1 MALPRPAAL
10 LLMVGSGRAALIALD
25 ALVLRRRLPWSPVFW
40 NLRTRSSDE
49 AGLAPFD
56 TTSHYATAPI
66 CFFVPEEP
74 LESSDMLDPDRSGTL
89 VDSMVRVVVRGCV
102 DMVRRCQLHS
112 WSSRHRQLELCCHE
126 MLQRKKKSLPLSKNA
141 ERVSKRR
148 AWAPRETYADMSN
161 GPGYSGES
169 DRRSVMSRANGYR
182 NYSGLGNVAAQ
193 KARRGV
199 AAKGAR
205 WSLLR

>member
-1 MALPRPAAL
+1 MSAPQLVVTTQAIGAL
-10 LLMVGSGRAALIALD
+10 LSRD
-25 ALVLRRRLPWSPVFW
+25 ASK
-40 NLRTRSSDE
+40 
-49 AGLAPFD
+49 
-56 TTSHYATAPI
+56 
-66 CFFVPEEP
+66 
-74 LESSDMLDPDRSGTL
+74 
-89 VDSMVRVVVRGCV
+89 
-102 DMVRRCQLHS
+102 
-112 WSSRHRQLELCCHE
+112 
-126 MLQRKKKSLPLSKNA
+126 KKKSLPLSKNA